1 MLRSCEK
8 VAREFSKKF
17 YRSKAWKECREYIFK
32 KYDGICV
39 FCGKP
44 GEEVHH
50 KIFLRPSNI
59 DDPEITLGEN
69 NLILLCKD
77 CHFKEHEK
85 TNPGFKSKRKKV
97 VENGCFFNEHGEL
110 VSQQVNIVYGAPG
123 SGKSTY
129 VKEHMKDGDLVVDL
143 DLLKQAISLKS
154 KSEVPDNLLDTAIEL
169 RDKLYELI
177 EDKTVDAENIWV
189 IASLP
194 RREQRLELVKRF
206 NANLIYCE
214 ATVHE
219 CIDRVLLD
227 IERTDKQ
234 KQIDIIDSWFANYEK

>member
-1 MLRSCEK
+1 M
-8 VAREFSKKF
+8 AREFSRKF
-17 YRSKAWKECREYIFK
+17 YKSKAWKECREYIFK
-32 KYDGICV
+32 KYDGIC
-39 FCGKP
+39 CLCNKP

-59 DDPEITLGEN
+59 DDPEITLGED

-77 CHFKEHEK
+77 CHFLQHEK
-85 TNPGFKSKRKKV
+85 TNPGFNNKRRRV
-97 VENGCFFNEHGEL
+97 VENGYFFNEYGDL
-110 VSQQVNIVYGAPG
+110 VQQQINIVYGAPA
-123 SGKSTY
+123 SGKTTY

-143 DLLKQAISLKS
+143 DLLKQAISLATKTD
-154 KSEVPDNLLDTAIEL
+154 VGDNLLNTAIEL
-169 RDKLYELI
+169 REKLYDLI
-177 EDKTVDAENIWV
+177 EAKTVDTETIWI

-194 RREQRLELVKRF
+194 RREQRQALAKRF

-219 CIDRVLLD
+219 CIDRAMVD